1 MYIQL
6 KSQNNYKMNNNN
18 LISLNKDPIDLFA
31 KWYEEAKTNEV
42 NDPNAMNLATISK
55 DNKPSSRIVLLKS
68 FSVNCFV
75 FYTNT
80 LSKKG
85 NSLENNKYAALN
97 FHWKSLLKQIRIEG
111 EVIKVN
117 EKEAD
122 EYFNSRPIDSRI
134 GAWASSQSDYLK
146 DRSELLKKVEIIKE
160 KFTNKSIVRPPH
172 WTGYLVIPSLIE
184 FWQYMP
190 HRLHDR
196 VEYIKTESG
205 WEAQNLYP

>member
-1 MYIQL
+1 
-6 KSQNNYKMNNNN
+6 MNNNN
-18 LISLNKDPIDLFA
+18 LISLNADPIDLFD
-31 KWYEEAKTNEV
+31 KWYEEAKNTEV

-68 FSVNCFV
+68 FSVKGFI

-85 NSLENNKYAALN
+85 KSLDNNKYVALN

-111 EVIKVN
+111 EVTIVSEN
-117 EKEAD
+117 EAD
-122 EYFNSRPIDSRI
+122 EYFNSRPLDSRI

-146 DRSELLKKVEIIKE
+146 DRSELLKKFEIIKE
-160 KFTNKSIVRPPH
+160 KFANKPINRPHH
-172 WTGYLVIPSLIE
+172 WTGYLVNPNLIE
-184 FWQYMP
+184 FWQDKP

-196 VEYIKTESG
+196 VEYRKTESG
-205 WEAQNLYP
+205 WEARNLYP

>member
-1 MYIQL
+1 
-6 KSQNNYKMNNNN
+6 MNNNN
-18 LISLNKDPIDLFA
+18 LISLNEDPINLFA
-31 KWYEEAKTNEV
+31 KWYEEAKKTEV

-68 FSVNCFV
+68 FSVKGFI

-85 NSLENNKYAALN
+85 NSLENNKYVSLN

-111 EVIKVN
+111 EVTEVN
-117 EKEAD
+117 ANEAD

-160 KFTNKSIVRPPH
+160 KFANKSIVRPPH
-172 WTGYLVIPSLIE
+172 WTGYLVIPNLIE
-184 FWQYMP
+184 FWKNMP

-196 VEYIKTESG
+196 VEYKKTKSG
-205 WEAQNLYP
+205 WESRNLYP

>member
-1 MYIQL
+1 M
-6 KSQNNYKMNNNN
+6 KNNNF
-18 LISLNKDPIDLFA
+18 ISLNEDPIDLFA
-31 KWYEEAKTNEV
+31 QWYEEAKKTEV

-55 DNKPSSRIVLLKS
+55 NNKPSSRIVLLKY
-68 FSVNCFV
+68 FSANGFV

-111 EVIKVN
+111 EVTKVN
-117 EKEAD
+117 AKEAD

-134 GAWASSQSDYLK
+134 GAWASSQSNYLK
-146 DRSELLKKVEIIKE
+146 NRSELLKKVEIIRE

-172 WTGYLVIPSLIE
+172 WTGYLVIPNLIE

-190 HRLHDR
+190 NRLHDR
-196 VEYIKTESG
+196 VEYRKTESG
-205 WEAQNLYP
+205 WESRNLYP

>member
-1 MYIQL
+1 
-6 KSQNNYKMNNNN
+6 MNNNN
-18 LISLNKDPIDLFA
+18 LISLNEDPIDLFT
-31 KWYEEAKTNEV
+31 KWYEEAKKNEV
-42 NDPNAMNLATISK
+42 NDPNAMSLATISK

-68 FSVNCFV
+68 FSVKGFI

-85 NSLENNKYAALN
+85 NSLENNKYVALN

-111 EVIKVN
+111 EVSKVN
-117 EKEAD
+117 DNEAD
-122 EYFNSRPIDSRI
+122 EYFNSRTIDSRI

-146 DRSELLKKVEIIKE
+146 NRSELLKKVEIIKE

-172 WTGYLVIPSLIE
+172 WTGYIVIPSLIE
-184 FWQYMP
+184 FWQNMP

-196 VEYIKTESG
+196 VEYRKTESG
-205 WEAQNLYP
+205 WEARNLYP

>member
-1 MYIQL
+1 
-6 KSQNNYKMNNNN
+6 MNNNN
-18 LISLNKDPIDLFA
+18 LISLNEDPINLFA
-31 KWYEEAKTNEV
+31 KWYEEAKKTEV

-55 DNKPSSRIVLLKS
+55 DNKPSSRIVLIKS
-68 FSVNCFV
+68 FSVKGFI

-111 EVIKVN
+111 EVSKVN
-117 EKEAD
+117 DNEAD
-122 EYFNSRPIDSRI
+122 EYFNSRSIDSRI

-146 DRSELLKKVEIIKE
+146 NRSELLKKVEIIKE

-172 WTGYLVIPSLIE
+172 WTGYIVIPSLIE
-184 FWQYMP
+184 FWQNMP

-196 VEYIKTESG
+196 VEYRKTESG
-205 WEAQNLYP
+205 WEARNLYP

>member
-1 MYIQL
+1 
-6 KSQNNYKMNNNN
+6 MNNNN
-18 LISLNKDPIDLFA
+18 LISLNEDPIDLFA
-31 KWYEEAKTNEV
+31 KWYEEAKKTEV

-68 FSVNCFV
+68 FSVNGFV

-85 NSLENNKYAALN
+85 NSLKNNKYAALN

-111 EVIKVN
+111 EVNLVN
-117 EKEAD
+117 ENEAN

>member
-1 MYIQL
+1 
-6 KSQNNYKMNNNN
+6 MNNNN
-18 LISLNKDPIDLFA
+18 LISLNEDPIDLFT
-31 KWYEEAKTNEV
+31 KWYEEAKKTEV

-55 DNKPSSRIVLLKS
+55 DNKPSSRIVLIKS
-68 FSVNCFV
+68 FSVKGFI

-85 NSLENNKYAALN
+85 NSLENNKYTALN

-111 EVIKVN
+111 EVSKVN
-117 EKEAD
+117 DNEAD
-122 EYFNSRPIDSRI
+122 EYFNSRSIDSRI

-146 DRSELLKKVEIIKE
+146 NRSELLKKVEIIKE

-172 WTGYLVIPSLIE
+172 WTGYIVIPSLIE
-184 FWQYMP
+184 FWQNMP

-196 VEYIKTESG
+196 VEYRKTESG
-205 WEAQNLYP
+205 WEARNLYP

>member
-1 MYIQL
+1 
-6 KSQNNYKMNNNN
+6 MNNNN
-18 LISLNKDPIDLFA
+18 LISLNEDPIDLFT
-31 KWYEEAKTNEV
+31 KWYEEAKKTEV

-55 DNKPSSRIVLLKS
+55 DNKPSSRIVLIKS
-68 FSVNCFV
+68 FSVKGFI

-85 NSLENNKYAALN
+85 NSLENNKYVALN

-111 EVIKVN
+111 EVTKVN
-117 EKEAD
+117 ANEAD
-122 EYFNSRPIDSRI
+122 KYFNSRPIDSRI

-146 DRSELLKKVEIIKE
+146 NRSELLKKVEIIKE
-160 KFTNKSIVRPPH
+160 KFTNKSIVRPSH

-184 FWQYMP
+184 FWQNMP

-196 VEYIKTESG
+196 VEYRKTESG
-205 WEAQNLYP
+205 WEARNLYP

>member
-1 MYIQL
+1 
-6 KSQNNYKMNNNN
+6 MNNNN
-18 LISLNKDPIDLFA
+18 LISLNEDPIDLFT
-31 KWYEEAKTNEV
+31 KWYEEAKKTEV

-55 DNKPSSRIVLLKS
+55 DNKPSSRIVLIKS
-68 FSVNCFV
+68 FSVKGFI

-85 NSLENNKYAALN
+85 NSLENNKYVALN

-111 EVIKVN
+111 EVSKVN
-117 EKEAD
+117 DNEAD
-122 EYFNSRPIDSRI
+122 EYFNSRSIDSRI

-146 DRSELLKKVEIIKE
+146 NRSELLKKVEIIKE

-172 WTGYLVIPSLIE
+172 WTGYIVIPSLIE
-184 FWQYMP
+184 FWQNMP

-196 VEYIKTESG
+196 VEYRKTESG
-205 WEAQNLYP
+205 WEARNLYP

>member
-1 MYIQL
+1 
-6 KSQNNYKMNNNN
+6 MNNNN
-18 LISLNKDPIDLFA
+18 LISLNENPIDLFA
-31 KWYEEAKTNEV
+31 KWYEEAKKSEV

-68 FSVNCFV
+68 FSVKGFI

-111 EVIKVN
+111 EVTKADA
-117 EKEAD
+117 KEAD

-160 KFTNKSIVRPPH
+160 KFTSKSIVRPPH

-184 FWQYMP
+184 FWQNMP

>member
-1 MYIQL
+1 
-6 KSQNNYKMNNNN
+6 MNNNN

-55 DNKPSSRIVLLKS
+55 DNKPSSRIVLLKY
-68 FSVNCFV
+68 FSVNGFV

-111 EVIKVN
+111 EVTKVN
-117 EKEAD
+117 KKEAD

-146 DRSELLKKVEIIKE
+146 NRSELLKKVEIIKE

-184 FWQYMP
+184 FWQNMP

-196 VEYIKTESG
+196 VEYRKTESG
-205 WEAQNLYP
+205 WESRNLYP

>member
-1 MYIQL
+1 
-6 KSQNNYKMNNNN
+6 MNNNN
-18 LISLNKDPIDLFA
+18 LISLNDDPIDLFA
-31 KWYEEAKTNEV
+31 KWYEEAKKNEV

-68 FSVNCFV
+68 FSVKGFI

-111 EVIKVN
+111 EVSKVN
-117 EKEAD
+117 DNEAD

-146 DRSELLKKVEIIKE
+146 NRSELLKKVEIIKE

-184 FWQYMP
+184 FWQNMP

-205 WEAQNLYP
+205 WKAQNLYP

>member
-1 MYIQL
+1 
-6 KSQNNYKMNNNN
+6 MNNNN

-31 KWYEEAKTNEV
+31 KWYEEAKKTEV

-68 FSVNCFV
+68 FSVKGFI
-75 FYTNT
+75 FYTNI

-85 NSLENNKYAALN
+85 NSLKNNKYVALN
-97 FHWKSLLKQIRIEG
+97 FYWKSLLKQVRIEG
-111 EVIKVN
+111 EVTKVN
-117 EKEAD
+117 ENEAD

-146 DRSELLKKVEIIKE
+146 NRSELLKKVEIIRE
-160 KFTNKSIVRPPH
+160 KFINKSIVRPPH
-172 WTGYLVIPSLIE
+172 WTGYLVIPNLIE

-196 VEYIKTESG
+196 VEYRKIESG
-205 WEAQNLYP
+205 WESRNLYP

>member
-1 MYIQL
+1 
-6 KSQNNYKMNNNN
+6 MNNNN

-31 KWYEEAKTNEV
+31 KWYEEAKKNEV

-68 FSVNCFV
+68 FSVKGFI

-111 EVIKVN
+111 EVTKVN
-117 EKEAD
+117 VKEAD

-146 DRSELLKKVEIIKE
+146 NRSELLKKIEIIKE
-160 KFTNKSIVRPPH
+160 KFANKSIVRPPH

-184 FWQYMP
+184 FWQNMP

-196 VEYIKTESG
+196 VEYRKTESG
-205 WEAQNLYP
+205 WEARNLYP

>member
-1 MYIQL
+1 
-6 KSQNNYKMNNNN
+6 MNNNN

-55 DNKPSSRIVLLKS
+55 DNKLSSRIVLLKS
-68 FSVNCFV
+68 FSVNGFV

-85 NSLENNKYAALN
+85 KSLGNNKYAALN

-111 EVIKVN
+111 EVTKVN
-117 EKEAD
+117 AKEAD

-134 GAWASSQSDYLK
+134 GAWASSQSNYLK

-184 FWQYMP
+184 FWQSMS

>member
-1 MYIQL
+1 
-6 KSQNNYKMNNNN
+6 MNNNN
-18 LISLNKDPIDLFA
+18 LISLNEDPIDLFA
-31 KWYEEAKTNEV
+31 KWYEEAKKNEV

-68 FSVNCFV
+68 FSVKGFI

-111 EVIKVN
+111 EVSKVN
-117 EKEAD
+117 DNEAD

-146 DRSELLKKVEIIKE
+146 NRSELLKKVEIIKE

-184 FWQYMP
+184 FWQNMP

-196 VEYIKTESG
+196 VEYRKTESG
-205 WEAQNLYP
+205 WESRNLYP

>member
-1 MYIQL
+1 
-6 KSQNNYKMNNNN
+6 MNNNN
-18 LISLNKDPIDLFA
+18 LISLNEDPIDLFT
-31 KWYEEAKTNEV
+31 KWYEEAKKTEV

-55 DNKPSSRIVLLKS
+55 DNKPSSRIVLIKS
-68 FSVNCFV
+68 FSVKGFI

-111 EVIKVN
+111 EVSKVN
-117 EKEAD
+117 DNEAD
-122 EYFNSRPIDSRI
+122 EYFNSRSIDSRI

-146 DRSELLKKVEIIKE
+146 NRSELLKKVEIIKE

-172 WTGYLVIPSLIE
+172 WTGYIVIPSLIE
-184 FWQYMP
+184 FWQNMP

-196 VEYIKTESG
+196 VEYRKTESG
-205 WEAQNLYP
+205 WEARNLYP

>member
-1 MYIQL
+1 
-6 KSQNNYKMNNNN
+6 MNNNN
-18 LISLNKDPIDLFA
+18 LFSLNEDPIDLFT
-31 KWYEEAKTNEV
+31 KWYEEAKKTEV

-55 DNKPSSRIVLLKS
+55 DNKPSSRIVLIKS
-68 FSVNCFV
+68 FSVKGFI

-85 NSLENNKYAALN
+85 NSLENNKYVALN

-111 EVIKVN
+111 EVSKVN
-117 EKEAD
+117 DNEAD
-122 EYFNSRPIDSRI
+122 EYFNSRSIDSRI

-146 DRSELLKKVEIIKE
+146 NRSELLKKVEIIKE

-172 WTGYLVIPSLIE
+172 WTGYIVIPSLIE
-184 FWQYMP
+184 FWQNMP

-196 VEYIKTESG
+196 VEYRKTESG
-205 WEAQNLYP
+205 WEARNLYP

>member
-1 MYIQL
+1 
-6 KSQNNYKMNNNN
+6 MNNNN
-18 LISLNKDPIDLFA
+18 LVSLKEDPIDLFT
-31 KWYEEAKTNEV
+31 KWYEEAKKNEV

-68 FSVNCFV
+68 FSVKGFI

-111 EVIKVN
+111 EVTKVN
-117 EKEAD
+117 KKEAD

-146 DRSELLKKVEIIKE
+146 NRSELLKKVEIIKE

-172 WTGYLVIPSLIE
+172 WTGYIVIPSLIE
-184 FWQYMP
+184 FWQNMP

-196 VEYIKTESG
+196 VEYIKTEFG

>member
-1 MYIQL
+1 
-6 KSQNNYKMNNNN
+6 MNNNN
-18 LISLNKDPIDLFA
+18 LISLNEDPINLFA
-31 KWYEEAKTNEV
+31 KWYEEAKKNEV
-42 NDPNAMNLATISK
+42 NDPNAMSLATISK

-68 FSVNCFV
+68 FSVKGFI

-85 NSLENNKYAALN
+85 NSLENNKYVALN

-111 EVIKVN
+111 EVSKVN
-117 EKEAD
+117 DNEAD
-122 EYFNSRPIDSRI
+122 EYFNSRSIDSRI

-146 DRSELLKKVEIIKE
+146 NRSELLKKVEIIKE

-184 FWQYMP
+184 FWQNMP

-196 VEYIKTESG
+196 VEYRKTESG
-205 WEAQNLYP
+205 WEARNLYP

>member
-1 MYIQL
+1 
-6 KSQNNYKMNNNN
+6 MNNNN
-18 LISLNKDPIDLFA
+18 LISLNEDPIDLFA
-31 KWYEEAKTNEV
+31 KWYEEAKKTEV

-68 FSVNCFV
+68 FSVKGFI

-97 FHWKSLLKQIRIEG
+97 FYWKSLLKQIRIEG
-111 EVIKVN
+111 EVTKVN
-117 EKEAD
+117 KKEAD

-146 DRSELLKKVEIIKE
+146 NRSELLKKVEIIRE

-184 FWQYMP
+184 FWQNMP

-205 WEAQNLYP
+205 WESRNLYP

>member
-1 MYIQL
+1 
-6 KSQNNYKMNNNN
+6 MNNNN
-18 LISLNKDPIDLFA
+18 LISLNENPIDLFA
-31 KWYEEAKTNEV
+31 KWYEEAKKTEV

-68 FSVNCFV
+68 FSVNGFV

-85 NSLENNKYAALN
+85 NSLENNQYAALN

-111 EVIKVN
+111 EVNKVN
-117 EKEAD
+117 AKEAD
-122 EYFNSRPIDSRI
+122 EYFNSRPIDSKI
-134 GAWASSQSDYLK
+134 GAWASLQSNYLK
-146 DRSELLKKVEIIKE
+146 DRSELLKKVEIIKG
-160 KFTNKSIVRPPH
+160 KFTNKLIVRPPH
-172 WTGYLVIPSLIE
+172 WTGYLVIPRLIE

-205 WEAQNLYP
+205 WKAQNLYP